1 MLYES
6 EKKVLEII
14 WKQDGIAA
22 KEIAKLLEPAGWSK
36 STTYTIISRCMEKG
50 LVRREGKYNCYSMIS
65 REKAQQE
72 SIRETLDS
80 FFDNSAVSF
89 FAAFTETRNLSEEE
103 KQELREMIDR
113 LK

>member
-1 MLYES
+1 
-6 EKKVLEII
+6 
-14 WKQDGIAA
+14 
-22 KEIAKLLEPAGWSK
+22 
-36 STTYTIISRCMEKG
+36 
-50 LVRREGKYNCYSMIS
+50 MIS

>member
-14 WKQDGIAA
+14 WKQEGIAA

-50 LVRREGKYNCYSMIS
+50 LVRREGKYSCYSMIS

-72 SIRETLDS
+72 SIRETLDGL
-80 FFDNSAVSF
+80 FDNSAVGF
-89 FAAFTETRNLSEEE
+89 FAAFTKARSMSEEE